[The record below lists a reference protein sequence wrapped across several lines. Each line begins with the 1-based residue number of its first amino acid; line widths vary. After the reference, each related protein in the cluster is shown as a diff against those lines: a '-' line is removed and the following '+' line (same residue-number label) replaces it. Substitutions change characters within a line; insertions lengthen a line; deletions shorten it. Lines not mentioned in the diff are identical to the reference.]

1 MQVKLIWSLLAWW
14 IAAVYASQTC
24 SRFGNDLT
32 QASPT
37 SRSGVFAN
45 ISTPLTCTG
54 NATGWN
60 ICYYNS
66 TTDANTTTYFS
77 VYRLYSGTQYY
88 LVNGSL
94 SNYTIAR
101 NSSRNYTCT
110 LLPIS
115 RQYTVQPNDIIVVC
129 VRNASSGRLGI
140 AGNVTGTS
148 VLQNSAASC
157 SSLSTSLQLGSS
169 FIRISATLHVNLAV
183 NECAVGNGGCAHLCT
198 DLTLGNNCSCNAG
211 FRLDANGTSCS
222 DINECSTNNGGCSQI
237 CNNTLGSNVC
247 ACNSG
252 YYLAA
257 DNRTCNDTNE
267 CLTFNGNCS
276 QNCNNTIGGYFCSC
290 MSGYNL
296 TADTRTCTD
305 TNECLTNNGNCSQI
319 CNNTNG
325 SYFCSCYS
333 GYILADDSITCND
346 INECLTANGNCSQI
360 CTNTNGSYICSCT
373 SGYQIS
379 SNNMTCNDNDECL
392 DNNGWCSQLCTNTNG
407 SYLCS
412 CSSGYQFDS
421 NNRSC
426 DVQGN
431 QSCSRF
437 GNDLMQTSAA
447 GTGLRTSLTYDCSH
461 IAVTAQYVVQPG
473 DILVACVQSGSGN
486 GPRLGV
492 AGTATTSILLGGT
505 SLCHTC
511 SYN

>member
-1 MQVKLIWSLLAWW
+1 MQV
-14 IAAVYASQTC
+14 SQC
-24 SRFGNDLT
+24 SRFGNDLS

-45 ISTPLTCTG
+45 VSTPLTCTG

-66 TTDANTTTYFS
+66 TTDANTNTYFS

-110 LLPIS
+110 QLPIS

-140 AGNVTGTS
+140 AGNVTGTFS
-148 VLQNSAASC
+148 TPKQMLLPVHHCLQ
-157 SSLSTSLQLGSS
+157 SLQLGSS

-198 DLTLGNNCSCNAG
+198 DLTLGSNCSCYAG
-211 FRLDANGTSCS
+211 YRLDANGTSCS

-290 MSGYNL
+290 ISGYDL

-305 TNECLTNNGNCSQI
+305 TNECLTFNGNCSQN
-319 CNNTNG
+319 CNNTIG
-325 SYFCSCYS
+325 GYFCSCIS
-333 GYILADDSITCND
+333 GYNLTADTRTCTALIALVVQCHLRRSKKRTLKLNVNRAVIRESGIYTTVGAPLPLNNTYRPVVDTLVIPNPSIETDFYTIDTNIAYEAKSPTTPNEAHQAKCDFILTTPSEAYQAKTDFVSITP
-346 INECLTANGNCSQI
+346 NEAHQAKSNIILTTPSEAETDFIQTT
-360 CTNTNGSYICSCT
+360 TNEAYKTVERIKIG
-373 SGYQIS
+373 
-379 SNNMTCNDNDECL
+379 
-392 DNNGWCSQLCTNTNG
+392 
-407 SYLCS
+407 
-412 CSSGYQFDS
+412 
-421 NNRSC
+421 
-426 DVQGN
+426 
-431 QSCSRF
+431 
-437 GNDLMQTSAA
+437 
-447 GTGLRTSLTYDCSH
+447 
-461 IAVTAQYVVQPG
+461 
-473 DILVACVQSGSGN
+473 
-486 GPRLGV
+486 
-492 AGTATTSILLGGT
+492 
-505 SLCHTC
+505 
-511 SYN
+511 